1 MRESKR
7 RVLVIRTDCQILLRI
22 FKLASAIFYIYVW
35 GSAFSQSDLQ

>member
-22 FKLASAIFYIYVW
+22 FKYWPVQYFTFMY
-35 GSAFSQSDLQ
+35 GGNAFSQSD